1 MLIALTSRLSG
12 GYVAMHEIDLDRAG
26 RKICCNCVGK
36 IVMGVNPEKL
46 KNVGHITVYR
56 TDDPVRM

>member
-46 KNVGHITVYR
+46 KNVGHITV
-56 TDDPVRM
+56 